1 MSIIV
6 AGVDPSISGT
16 AVCSGAA
23 NSQRYNCR
31 RYPGGELRESTYAAT
46 IDRYNNIAGRV
57 MQQLEPIK
65 PALILIEGYATGIG
79 KQGKTRSITQ
89 LCELGGILGLN
100 LTDLT
105 HHVYQVAQSTRL
117 KFLTGC
123 GKAPKGEAKTTVA
136 KAIWNNYQ
144 VSFDNDDMADAF
156 AYWQIAKAAFA
167 DPTTLKPYQLE
178 SLDTVFGAQLRAV
191 RALAQGVTDDSC
203 NGDEEATSGPA
214 AF

>member
-16 AVCSGAA
+16 AVCSGPI
-23 NSQRYNCR
+23 NHHRYNCR
-31 RYPGGELRESTYAAT
+31 RYPGGELRENTYAAT
-46 IDRYNNIAGRV
+46 IDRYNSIAGRV

-89 LCELGGILGLN
+89 LCELGGILGMN

-105 HHVYQVAQSTRL
+105 HHVYQVASQTRL

-191 RALAQGVTDDSC
+191 RALAQGVSDVYDD
-203 NGDEEATSGPA
+203 GEEAPSGPA